1 MLLCAL
7 FFSNPQMGGN
17 TIDELLSQRAES
29 DLIDQQDAAN
39 QK

>member
-1 MLLCAL
+1 MNWY

-17 TIDELLSQRAES
+17 TIDELLNHCDES
-29 DLIDQQDAAN
+29 DIVNQQDSTN

>member
-1 MLLCAL
+1 MILINYI

-17 TIDELLSQRAES
+17 TIDELLSRGDS
-29 DLIDQQDAAN
+29 DTLIQQDPTN

>member
-1 MLLCAL
+1 MNLY

-17 TIDELLSQRAES
+17 TIDELLNNCDEN
-29 DLIDQQDAAN
+29 DIITQQDSTN